1 MSLIVGYIDE
11 KNKMYYIAGDSAIT
25 LSEYTKNTLSNNKVF
40 RAKDHPEILVGV
52 VGDFKYVGLFANAP
66 LFDGY
71 DPNFTK
77 QDEQVFM
84 ADVVSRRM
92 HKCIRDDDRFNL
104 NGEKPQFQMLVVTKN
119 AIYDLDNDFS
129 AATYTDPWASIGSG
143 WFCASTALYAM
154 QNYEAQIPVKL
165 TIAIYGT
172 SKYITGISAPID
184 ILSEPF
190 EFSDA
195 TKKKR
200 VDATINEKV
209 TLTDNL
215 D

>member
-1 MSLIVGYIDE
+1 MSLIVGYID
-11 KNKMYYIAGDSAIT
+11 KQNNMYYIAGDSAIT

-40 RAKDHPEILVGV
+40 RAKDHPEILVGI
-52 VGDFKYVGLFANAP
+52 VGDFKYVGLFTNSP
-66 LFDGY
+66 IFDGY

-77 QDEQVFM
+77 QDEQAFM
-84 ADVVSRRM
+84 VDVVSRRIY
-92 HKCIRDDDRFNL
+92 KCIRDDERFNL
-104 NGEKPQFQMLVVTKN
+104 NNEKPQFQMLVVTKN
-119 AIYDLDNDFS
+119 AIYDFDNDFS
-129 AATYTDPWASIGSG
+129 VATYTDPWASIGSG

-154 QNYEAQIPVKL
+154 QNYEAQIPMKL

-172 SKYITGISAPID
+172 SKYISGISMPID

-190 EFSDA
+190 EFSMA

-200 VDATINEKV
+200 VDVTVNEKV
-209 TLTDNL
+209 TLTDSL